1 MPATENPN
9 RSTARDAFATA
20 LDIKDVIAN
29 GDEHG
34 YHVHAPAARAVQDLL
49 VTDLAAQFSEG
60 MAPNKERLRA
70 IFDRKVR
77 FVVEIDARYKKQW

>member
-1 MPATENPN
+1 MPAIEKPN
-9 RSTARDAFATA
+9 RCTARDAFATA
-20 LDIKDVIAN
+20 LDIKDAIAN

-34 YHVHAPAARAVQDLL
+34 HHVHAPAARAVRDLL
-49 VTDLAAQFSEG
+49 ITDLAAQFSEE